1 MIRDPLSRTAVFAI
15 LQELIR
21 TPSVNPTLAPVFG
34 IVRLIL
40 RQTTLTYILLGIS
53 AVAVN
58 VFTGIQRK
66 VSATLVDGHE
76 AALLD
81 AVRLGDRATVNSLLQ
96 KGAPLSTKLP
106 DGTTVLMEATVADDA
121 GMLKALLDR
130 GADVNA
136 KNQAGATALMWA
148 AGDLEKTR
156 LLLEWGANVS
166 PSSDSGRTALM
177 IAAGGGHAT
186 EIARL
191 LVKKGADGQYASNGY
206 TVLMEAAE
214 QGDRELVDLLLK
226 RGANV
231 KSTNRVGWTALHNG
245 AMNGNTGIVGDLIA
259 AGADANARE
268 NFHGTTP
275 LHWAAASGNVEVVKL
290 LLAHGADPN
299 VKETFTGATP
309 LIWAAASGRSPV
321 SLIRA
326 LLNHG
331 ADRNSVDLKGH
342 SALEWASRHR
352 TAHELAILGWK
363 DTPRKSKPTHNSDP
377 ERNAGQSIPQSVQ
390 ASLTLIQ
397 QNSEVFLDK
406 TKHGCIS
413 CHHQDLPLMAV
424 GLAEEHGLSVDRQI
438 VGHQVDAMLEILGK
452 RRERLLEGTGLP
464 DRLDAGYDLAALH
477 AGHVL
482 RNDTT
487 DALVHY
493 LALKQRSDGHWTTTL
508 FRPPLNDSAFTA
520 TALSLH
526 ALQIFSIPGRTT
538 ELQMRVSM
546 ACRWLAASK
555 PKTTEDYAFQV
566 LGLSWCGTSGHD
578 MRKSGSRL
586 VSMQHSDGGWA
597 QLGSMESD
605 AYSTG
610 EVLVA
615 LQRSGL
621 VTVRDSTYRRGIALL
636 LNTQLKDGSWLVPS
650 RSLAVQ
656 PYFESGFPHGE
667 AQFISCAGT
676 SWATMALVLAT
687 GNGGSSDVRPRGKEK
702 TRR

>member
-1 MIRDPLSRTAVFAI
+1 MPREGLEA
-15 LQELIR
+15 EL
-21 TPSVNPTLAPVFG
+21 L
-34 IVRLIL
+34 
-40 RQTTLTYILLGIS
+40 
-53 AVAVN
+53 
-58 VFTGIQRK
+58 
-66 VSATLVDGHE
+66 E
-76 AALLD
+76 
-81 AVRLGDRATVNSLLQ
+81 AVRLGDRADVNFLLQ
-96 KGAPLSTKLP
+96 KGALPNAKLP
-106 DGTTVLMEATVADDA
+106 DGTSALMEAVVADDA
-121 GMLKALLDR
+121 SMLKTLLDR
-130 GADVNA
+130 GADVNT

-156 LLLEWGANVS
+156 LLLERGADVS
-166 PSSDSGRTALM
+166 ASSDSGRTALM

-191 LVKKGADGQYASNGY
+191 LVEKSADARYTINGY

-214 QGDRELVDLLLK
+214 QGDQALVDLLLK

-259 AGADANARE
+259 AGAEANAKE

-321 SLIRA
+321 SLIKT

-331 ADRNSVDLKGH
+331 VDRNAQDLQGQ
-342 SALEWASRHR
+342 SAFDWASRHR
-352 TAHELAILGWK
+352 TARELAILGWK
-363 DTPRKSKPTHNSDP
+363 GTSRKTKPTNDSNP
-377 ERNAGQSIPQSVQ
+377 ERNAGKNIPHSVE
-390 ASLTLIQ
+390 ASLSLIQ

-406 TKHGCIS
+406 TKRGCIS
-413 CHHQDLPLMAV
+413 CHHQDLPMMAV
-424 GLAEEHGLSVDRQI
+424 GLAEERGVSVDRQI
-438 VGHQVDAMLEILGK
+438 ARHQVDAMLEILGK

-508 FRPPLNDSAFTA
+508 FRPPLNDSAFTT
-520 TALSLH
+520 TALSLR

-538 ELQMRVSM
+538 ELHMRVAT
-546 ACRWLAASK
+546 ACRWLASSK

-566 LGLSWCGTSGHD
+566 LGLSWCGTSSHD
-578 MRKSGSRL
+578 MTKPVSRL

-597 QLGSMESD
+597 QLGSVESD

-615 LQRSGL
+615 LQWSGL
-621 VTVRDSTYRRGIALL
+621 VTVRESTYRRGIGLL
-636 LNTQLKDGSWLVPS
+636 LSTQLKDGSWFVPS
-650 RSLAVQ
+650 RSIAVQ
-656 PYFESGFPHGE
+656 PYFESGFPHGG

-676 SWATMALVLAT
+676 SWATMALLLTMDNAF
-687 GNGGSSDVRPRGKEK
+687 PK
-702 TRR
+702 

>member
-1 MIRDPLSRTAVFAI
+1 M
-15 LQELIR
+15 
-21 TPSVNPTLAPVFG
+21 
-34 IVRLIL
+34 RLIL
-40 RQTTLTYILLGIS
+40 RKSTFTRTLLGIS
-53 AVAVN
+53 AVAVS

-66 VSATLVDGHE
+66 VSATPTEGLE
-76 AALLD
+76 AELLD
-81 AVRLGDRATVNSLLQ
+81 AVRLGDRASVSSLVQ
-96 KGAPLSTKLP
+96 KGVSLNAKLP
-106 DGTTVLMEATVADDA
+106 DGTTALMEATVADDA
-121 GMLKALLDR
+121 GMLKALLDH

-148 AGDLEKTR
+148 AGDLEKTH
-156 LLLEWGANVS
+156 LLLERGADVS
-166 PSSDSGRTALM
+166 APSVSGRTALM

-191 LVKKGADGQYASNGY
+191 LVERGADSRYTSNGY

-231 KSTNRVGWTALHNG
+231 KSINRLGWTALHNG
-245 AMNGNTGIVGDLIA
+245 AMNGNAGIVADLIA
-259 AGADANARE
+259 AGADTSAKE

-275 LHWAAASGNVEVVKL
+275 LHWAAASGNMEVVKL

-321 SLIRA
+321 SVIKA
-326 LLNHG
+326 LLSHG
-331 ADRNSVDLKGH
+331 ADRNAPDFKGR
-342 SALEWASRHR
+342 SALDWASRHWTGR
-352 TAHELAILGWK
+352 ELETLRWEDTA
-363 DTPRKSKPTHNSDP
+363 RKSKPTQNSSR
-377 ERNAGQSIPQSVQ
+377 ERNASPSIPQSVQ

-397 QNSEVFLDK
+397 QSSEGFLDK
-406 TKHGCIS
+406 TKRGCIS
-413 CHHQDLPLMAV
+413 CHHQDLPMMAV
-424 GLAEEHGLSVDRQI
+424 GLAEERGVRVDRHI
-438 VGHQVDAMLEILGK
+438 VGHQVDAMLEILAR

-482 RNDTT
+482 RNETT

-493 LALKQRSDGHWTTTL
+493 LTLKQHSDGHWTTTL
-508 FRPPLNDSAFTA
+508 FRPPLNDSAFTT

-526 ALQIFSIPGRTT
+526 ALQIFPIPGRTT
-538 ELQMRVSM
+538 ELQIRVST
-546 ACRWLAASK
+546 ACRWLASSK

-566 LGLSWCGTSGHD
+566 LGLSWCGSSARE
-578 MRKSGSRL
+578 MRKPVSRL
-586 VSMQHSDGGWA
+586 VSMQHSDGGWS

-610 EVLVA
+610 QVLVA
-615 LQRSGL
+615 LQSSGL
-621 VTVRDSTYRRGIALL
+621 LTVRDSTYRRGIARL
-636 LNTQLKDGSWLVPS
+636 LNTQLKDGSWLIPS

-676 SWATMALVLAT
+676 SWATMALVLAMDGT
-687 GNGGSSDVRPRGKEK
+687 FSDVTQPQR
-702 TRR
+702 